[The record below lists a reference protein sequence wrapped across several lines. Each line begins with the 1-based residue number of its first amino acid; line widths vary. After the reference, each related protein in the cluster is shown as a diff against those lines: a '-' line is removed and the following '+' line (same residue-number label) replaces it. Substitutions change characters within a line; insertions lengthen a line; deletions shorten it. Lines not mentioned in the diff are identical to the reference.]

1 MPAMNIVVVK
11 EGSMLRIVESSD
23 PIPEGAR
30 LVLQLQVETPGPA
43 AVELAQ
49 LESLSQEREED
60 WGSLLDPLTLPPG
73 RMPSVDGAADPA

>member
-1 MPAMNIVVVK
+1 
-11 EGSMLRIVESSD
+11 MLRIVESSD

-30 LVLQLQVETPGPA
+30 LVLQPKVETPGPA

-49 LESLSQEREED
+49 LESLSREREED

-73 RMPSVDGAADPA
+73 RMPSVNGAVDPA